1 MIIFLTLIGNSK
13 LYQHHQLNGS
23 QTRVIS
29 ELLMHKVQ
37 LWPQNISLPYSC
49 WFWGCPVLLLTSIFS
64 SPPQS
69 MIRDLVMEGRTYT
82 MHIKAVYRLDGW
94 IYGVIWDI
102 TWTQACTGFVS
113 LSLCAL
119 QWCMLLACTLQVYT
133 HTHTQSQTHTF
144 FFLFWSFRSY
154 KHIET
159 RSPRVCEL
167 YVPGPEERLYR
178 CGFWFSLSELSEL
191 THSLICLS
199 GFSFV
204 RLCVCVCV
212 FKRKILHMWGA
223 TLRHRDHF

>member
-1 MIIFLTLIGNSK
+1 MLVLGLSGFTLNLHILVTASEYDTRPGDGGTDVHDAYKSCVSIGW
-13 LYQHHQLNGS
+13 
-23 QTRVIS
+23 
-29 ELLMHKVQ
+29 M
-37 LWPQNISLPYSC
+37 
-49 WFWGCPVLLLTSIFS
+49 
-64 SPPQS
+64 
-69 MIRDLVMEGRTYT
+69 D
-82 MHIKAVYRLDGW
+82 
-94 IYGVIWDI
+94 IWCNLGHYMD
-102 TWTQACTGFVS
+102 S
-113 LSLCAL
+113 CAL

-223 TLRHRDHF
+223 TLRHREHF